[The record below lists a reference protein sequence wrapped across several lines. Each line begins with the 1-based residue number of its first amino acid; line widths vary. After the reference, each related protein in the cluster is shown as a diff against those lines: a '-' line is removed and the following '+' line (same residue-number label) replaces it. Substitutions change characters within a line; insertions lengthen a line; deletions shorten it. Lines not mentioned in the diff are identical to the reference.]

1 MAQTVLVV
9 EDEVKI
15 RELLRSYLE
24 RAGLDVVTT
33 GSGAEAI
40 TLAAR
45 AEPDLIILDLRLPD
59 VPGGCSTLNWIWPT
73 FRDRRGPGVSRGQ
86 VIALS

>member
-24 RAGLDVVTT
+24 RAGLDV
-33 GSGAEAI
+33 GFPS
-40 TLAAR
+40 
-45 AEPDLIILDLRLPD
+45 
-59 VPGGCSTLNWIWPT
+59 
-73 FRDRRGPGVSRGQ
+73 
-86 VIALS
+86 

>member
-1 MAQTVLVV
+1 MAQTILVV

-40 TLAAR
+40 TLAAKVRR
-45 AEPDLIILDLRLPD
+45 AAD
-59 VPGGCSTLNWIWPT
+59 
-73 FRDRRGPGVSRGQ
+73 
-86 VIALS
+86 

>member
-24 RAGLDVVTT
+24 RAGLDVLTT
-33 GSGAEAI
+33 GRQWSRHVVRVRARSTGPAGR
-40 TLAAR
+40 TGRLR
-45 AEPDLIILDLRLPD
+45 AE
-59 VPGGCSTLNWIWPT
+59 
-73 FRDRRGPGVSRGQ
+73 GPGQPGRRSG
-86 VIALS
+86 